1 MRKLDEMI
9 RAAREA
15 TEQVCVPR
23 HVLEGLLGEAEKQ
36 ARSAAAMVAL
46 WDGLKGPEYVAPRA
60 AAPAPAP
67 RLAAPPEP
75 KIARAYVSPPGLPVD
90 DRKLAQLA
98 QRFTVK
104 GLDKLNTAQPPALEP
119 APDLEPAAALPPSNV
134 SPLRH
139 YAHFSE
145 DIAREFPEA
154 VLDAVLSGT
163 APWRAWRDY
172 FGGAVRSVAEACAVD
187 PSRVYQ
193 FELKDWRA
201 GRQPQAHHLQTM
213 AELFGVPL
221 EWIQAESVKPT
232 PMARPSAQQPA
243 SHVSQIAQTAIA
255 KPRHKPEPPPPE
267 FARDKGLRVDL
278 VGVTPKQFAEIAR
291 AARDTGLDLNH
302 VLFRESNAPRVSA
315 RVVVAVERG
324 CKGLAAKAVKM
335 QTSANGAALHWVH
348 GSMTSIVE
356 TLRGIENEPD
366 ARAQA

>member
-1 MRKLDEMI
+1 
-9 RAAREA
+9 
-15 TEQVCVPR
+15 
-23 HVLEGLLGEAEKQ
+23 
-36 ARSAAAMVAL
+36 
-46 WDGLKGPEYVAPRA
+46 
-60 AAPAPAP
+60 
-67 RLAAPPEP
+67 
-75 KIARAYVSPPGLPVD
+75 VD

-104 GLDKLNTAQPPALEP
+104 GLDKLNTAPAPSPAP
-119 APDLEPAAALPPSNV
+119 APDLDPVPETPSNV

-154 VLDAVLSGT
+154 VLDAILSGT

-221 EWIQAESVKPT
+221 EWIQAESVKPA
-232 PMARPSAQQPA
+232 PMARPTVQQPP
-243 SHVSQIAQTAIA
+243 SHASQIAQSAIA

-267 FARDKGLRVDL
+267 FQRDKGLRVDL
-278 VGVTPKQFAEIAR
+278 VGVTAKQFAEIAR

-302 VLFRESNAPRVSA
+302 VQFRESTAPRVTA

-324 CKGLAAKAVKM
+324 CKGLAAKAVKV
-335 QTSANGAALHWVH
+335 QTGANGAALHWVH
-348 GSMTSIVE
+348 GSMSSIVE
-356 TLRGIENEPD
+356 TLRGIENEPE